1 MEKGSW
7 IWMDGEFVPWDEA
20 NVHVLTHTLHY
31 GFGVF
36 EGIRCYR
43 QEDGSTAIFRLEEHN
58 RRLFDSAH
66 ILGLPIPFSRDEIY
80 QACLDTVARNGLE
93 EGYLRPLVF
102 NGAGEMGLAVLNQVR
117 VSVACWPW
125 GAYLGEDAAK
135 KGIRVKTSS
144 FSRVHSNTLMSKS
157 KAVGLYINSILA
169 GHEAKAAGYDEAL
182 LLDTSGFA
190 AEGPGENLFVVR
202 DGEVLTPSAES
213 ILPGIT
219 RDTVIRILR
228 EGGYVVREERISRD
242 QIYVADEAFFCGTA
256 AEIATIR
263 ELDGRQIGSGQR
275 GPITEWVQARYTA
288 TVRGGEGAKPQWLK
302 KVG

>member
-1 MEKGSW
+1 MDKGSW

-43 QEDGSTAIFRLEEHN
+43 QADGSTAIFRLAEHN

-66 ILGLPIPFSRDEIY
+66 ILGLPIPFSRDEIHK
-80 QACLDTVARNGLE
+80 ACLATVERNGLDQ
-93 EGYLRPLVF
+93 GYLRPLVF
-102 NGAGEMGLAVLNQVR
+102 NGDGEMGLAVLNKVR
-117 VSVACWPW
+117 ISIACWPW

-169 GHEAKAAGYDEAL
+169 AHEAHDAGYDEAL
-182 LLDTSGFA
+182 LLDTAGFA
-190 AEGPGENLFVVR
+190 AEGPGENLFIVR
-202 DGEVLTPSAES
+202 DGEISTPSAES

-219 RDTVIRILR
+219 RDTVITLLR
-228 EGGYVVREERISRD
+228 EAGYSVREERISRD

-263 ELDGRQIGSGQR
+263 ELDNRQIGNGAR
-275 GPITEWVQARYTA
+275 GPVTEWIQTRYAA
-288 TVRGGEGAKPQWLK
+288 TVRGGEGARSEWLTR
-302 KVG
+302 VG

>member
-1 MEKGSW
+1 
-7 IWMDGEFVPWDEA
+7 MDGEFVPWDEA

-43 QEDGSTAIFRLEEHN
+43 QDDGSTAIFRLEDHN
-58 RRLFDSAH
+58 RRLFVSAH
-66 ILGLPIPFSRDEIY
+66 ILGLPIPFSRDEVY
-80 QACLDTVARNGLE
+80 KACIETVERNGLE

-102 NGAGEMGLAVLNQVR
+102 NGAGEMGLAVLNKVR
-117 VSVACWPW
+117 VSIACWPW
-125 GAYLGEDAAK
+125 GAYLGEDAAQ

-169 GHEAKAAGYDEAL
+169 AHEAHDAGYDEAL
-182 LLDTSGFA
+182 LLDTAGFA

-202 DGEVLTPSAES
+202 DGEILTPSAES

-219 RDTVIRILR
+219 RDTVIGLLR
-228 EGGYVVREERISRD
+228 EGGYSVREERISRD
-242 QIYVADEAFFCGTA
+242 QIYVADEAFFCSTA

-275 GPITEWVQARYTA
+275 GPITEWVQGRYAA
-288 TVRGGEGAKPQWLK
+288 TIRGGEGAKPEWLK

>member
-1 MEKGSW
+1 MATRNEA
-7 IWMDGEFVPWDEA
+7 DGFW
-20 NVHVLTHTLHY
+20 H
-31 GFGVF
+31 
-36 EGIRCYR
+36 
-43 QEDGSTAIFRLEEHN
+43 HN
-58 RRLFDSAH
+58 RRFE
-66 ILGLPIPFSRDEIY
+66 P
-80 QACLDTVARNGLE
+80 
-93 EGYLRPLVF
+93 
-102 NGAGEMGLAVLNQVR
+102 AGMEHAWQFMCHLINMN
-117 VSVACWPW
+117 
-125 GAYLGEDAAK
+125 LGEDAAK

-242 QIYVADEAFFCGTA
+242 SMAM
-256 AEIATIR
+256 
-263 ELDGRQIGSGQR
+263 
-275 GPITEWVQARYTA
+275 
-288 TVRGGEGAKPQWLK
+288 
-302 KVG
+302 